1 MKKGGNF
8 PMKKLKA
15 KLMPYLLSIMI
26 ATSTLVVIPP
36 TTAVDVQAKAKTS
49 YVYIASSGNGKCYH
63 KNKKCSRMKKTKK
76 LTKAQAKKKGYR
88 ACKKCYR

>member
-1 MKKGGNF
+1 
-8 PMKKLKA
+8 MKKLKA

-26 ATSTLVVIPP
+26 ATSTIVVVPP
-36 TTAVDVQAKAKTS
+36 TTAVDVQAKTS
-49 YVYIASSGNGKCYH
+49 YVYIAASGKGKCYH

-76 LTKAQAKKKGYR
+76 LKKSTAKKRGYR